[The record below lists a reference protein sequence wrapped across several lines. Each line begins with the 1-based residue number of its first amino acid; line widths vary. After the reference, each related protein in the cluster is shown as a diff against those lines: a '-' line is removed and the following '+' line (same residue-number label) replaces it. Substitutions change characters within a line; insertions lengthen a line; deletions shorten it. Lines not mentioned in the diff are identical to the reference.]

1 MQGVEYGW
9 VTVYGMGENA
19 VLLGGQKERRR
30 QPTVFLKLSS
40 VEP

>member
-19 VLLGGQKERRR
+19 VLLGGRRNEEGSL
-30 QPTVFLKLSS
+30 PSS
-40 VEP
+40 